1 MTDVAPTRI
10 EFDGEVSDYPR
21 LTSKLLALS
30 VEQDDYDLAKLE
42 WRITGRVWRKSIVS
56 NPTIAEHPC
65 GHPNRCLCGH
75 DIVYHFEIENTKNG
89 VLEIVGSTCI
99 NNWMVL
105 RHMTETLK
113 IDASTIT
120 EEMIEEWKTITVQG
134 LIKDAWWDDEGEE
147 FTKLFNEIK
156 DLDLRV
162 NVREQKGKKYWDETL
177 KMRRPVTKI
186 RKTGSGR
193 YGARDYKMASIVWR
207 WNHPDNKRNQQST
220 RGYPNERLL
229 NDMALFD
236 AFIDEHIAT
245 IAAEDKMVDDRM
257 EYLNNISLKNK
268 DKLRNISDSNREE
281 AYFIRRCE
289 YLGWPHFTPDDAS
302 NAWERAFLTDMRRNF
317 LNNYDLT
324 EKQAETLNNILYRP
338 KKEATDRQKSYLLRN
353 GYTGDVDSLSMDDAS
368 MIIQEIDNKKDKEE

>member
-1 MTDVAPTRI
+1 MTER
-10 EFDGEVSDYPR
+10 SDYPR

-30 VEQDDYDLAKLE
+30 VEQDDYELAKLE

-65 GHPNRCLCGH
+65 GHPSRCLCGH

-120 EEMIEEWKTITVQG
+120 EKMIEEWKTITVQG

-147 FTKLFNEIK
+147 CTKLFKEIK

-162 NVREQKGKKYWDETL
+162 NVREWKNKKYWDETL
-177 KMRRPVTKI
+177 KMKRPVTKI

-245 IAAEDKMVDDRM
+245 IAAEDKMIDDRM

-289 YLGWPHFTPDDAS
+289 YLGWPHFTPDAAS

-317 LNNYDLT
+317 LNNYELT
-324 EKQAETLNNILYRP
+324 EKQAETLNNILHRP